1 MLDLWR
7 SEEMQR
13 IRLLV
18 PAEASHATISAL
30 GETSAIQFIDL
41 NRSKSAFQRNF
52 APEVKRCEELARKLR
67 FFKDQVERA
76 NLPMKSRGAVK
87 ELSFDELESRLEELE
102 HELIGVNEN
111 SERLFRTE
119 AELRELLIVLERA
132 GSFFDEA
139 QQISSAVA
147 SEAPAEAP
155 LLESAVPVESKVG
168 RLGFVA
174 GMIETS
180 KLFQYERT
188 LFKATRG
195 NVFLK
200 HTNVGRLRDPATGE
214 MIEKEVF
221 VAFFSGERIRSKIVK
236 ISEVFGANSYP
247 FPEETNRQ
255 SSMRSEVTMRLRE
268 LSSTI
273 EAGEKLRSSV
283 LKTLSDNVDDW
294 ITRVIQEKA
303 VFHVMNKLSVDN
315 SRKVLLGEGWIPTKR
330 VEEIQE
336 VLLDATRSTSAQ
348 TNTILEVIPTNESPP
363 THYNTNKFTYGFQLI
378 VEAYG
383 VARYR
388 EVNPTLFT
396 IITFPFLF
404 AVMFGDMAHG
414 ILMLMF
420 AMLMILR
427 EKSMAQSQLGDM
439 VEMLFGGRYVILLM
453 SLFSIYVGIIYN
465 EAFSMPLT
473 FFGDTKFECYNSTD
487 DHRGCGTN
495 IEINNHTGTYIFGLD
510 PIWHGTKTELTF
522 TNSIKMKM
530 SILLG
535 VIHMD
540 LGILM
545 SLFNHQ
551 YFNDSLSIWCEFVP
565 QMIFLN
571 GMFGYLCF
579 LIVYKWIDGS
589 IADLYTVLIDMFLKP
604 GTIDKEKDGD
614 LYDGQATIQ
623 VLLVLAALFAVP
635 WMLFPKPFI
644 LRSRH
649 KKRHLELENEEELSL
664 AEVHDGGHSGHG
676 GHGEFEFGE
685 VMVHQMIHTIEF
697 VLGAVSNTASY
708 LRLWALTLAHS
719 QLSAVFYDRVM
730 MMAASLAA
738 DDGLTAFSLIATII
752 AFFVFA
758 MATLGV
764 LMVMESLSAFLHA
777 LRLHW
782 VEYQNKFYQG
792 DGYKFYPFAFR
803 ELSKEEL

>member
-13 IRLLV
+13 IRLLI
-18 PAEASHATISAL
+18 PAEASHATISAI
-30 GETSAIQFIDL
+30 GEASAIQFIDL
-41 NRSKSAFQRNF
+41 NRSKSAFQRTF

-76 NLPMKSRGAVK
+76 NLPVHGRGAIN
-87 ELSFDELESRLEELE
+87 ELSFDNLESHLEELE

-119 AELRELLIVLERA
+119 AELIELQLVLERA
-132 GSFFDEA
+132 GSFLDETYHTR
-139 QQISSAVA
+139 SSIG
-147 SEAPAEAP
+147 SEPPTENVVQTP
-155 LLESAVPVESKVG
+155 LLEGALQYSSQSSRAIEMVNVPMPSNLNVQLESKVG

-174 GMIETS
+174 GMIEAS
-180 KLFQYERT
+180 KVFQYERT

-200 HTNVGRLRDPATGE
+200 HAEVGRVRDPATGE
-214 MIEKEVF
+214 MMEKEVF

-247 FPEETNRQ
+247 FPEEANRQ
-255 SSMRSEVTMRLRE
+255 HIVHREVSMRLRE
-268 LSSTI
+268 LSTTI
-273 EAGEKLRSSV
+273 EAGENLKSSV
-283 LKTLSDNVDDW
+283 LQTLSINLEDW
-294 ITRVIQEKA
+294 IVRIIQEKA
-303 VFHVMNKLSVDN
+303 VFHAMNKLSVDN
-315 SRKVLLGEGWIPTKR
+315 SRKVLLAEGWIPKKR
-330 VEEIQE
+330 LEEIRT
-336 VLLDATRSTSAQ
+336 VLLDVTRTINAQ
-348 TNTILEVIPTNESPP
+348 TNTILETISPNGPPP
-363 THYNTNKFTYGFQLI
+363 THYETNKFTHGFQII

-388 EVNPTLFT
+388 EVNPTVFT

-404 AVMFGDMAHG
+404 AVMFGDLAHG

-427 EKSMAQSQLGDM
+427 EKSMAKSRLGDM

-473 FFGDTKFECYNSTD
+473 FFGDTKWECYNSTD
-487 DHRGCGTN
+487 DHRGCGTK

-571 GMFGYLCF
+571 GVFGYLCY
-579 LIVYKWIDGS
+579 LIVYKWISGRRT
-589 IADLYTVLIDMFLKP
+589 DLYTVLIDMFLSP
-604 GTIDKEKDGD
+604 GSIDKEKEGD
-614 LYDGQATIQ
+614 LYNGQAAIQ
-623 VLLVLAALFAVP
+623 ILLLLAALFAVP

-644 LRSRH
+644 LRTRHNRRKLVSR
-649 KKRHLELENEEELSL
+649 E
-664 AEVHDGGHSGHG
+664 HS
-676 GHGEFEFGE
+676 
-685 VMVHQMIHTIEF
+685 
-697 VLGAVSNTASY
+697 
-708 LRLWALTLAHS
+708 
-719 QLSAVFYDRVM
+719 
-730 MMAASLAA
+730 
-738 DDGLTAFSLIATII
+738 
-752 AFFVFA
+752 
-758 MATLGV
+758 
-764 LMVMESLSAFLHA
+764 
-777 LRLHW
+777 
-782 VEYQNKFYQG
+782 
-792 DGYKFYPFAFR
+792 
-803 ELSKEEL
+803 

>member
-13 IRLLV
+13 IRLLI
-18 PAEASHATISAL
+18 PAEAAHATITYL
-30 GETSAIQFIDL
+30 GETSAIQFVDL
-41 NRSKSAFQRNF
+41 NQSKSAFQRTF
-52 APEVKRCEELARKLR
+52 AAEVKRCDEMARKLR
-67 FFKDQVERA
+67 FFKDQIEKA
-76 NLPMKSRGAVK
+76 GLPVNGRGAVR
-87 ELSFDELESRLEELE
+87 ELTLDELESRLEDLEKELLE
-102 HELIGVNEN
+102 VNAN

-119 AELRELLIVLERA
+119 AELVELQMVLERA
-132 GSFFDEA
+132 GTFFEDAVQVSTPIAAQEAASF
-139 QQISSAVA
+139 
-147 SEAPAEAP
+147 EAP
-155 LLESAVPVESKVG
+155 LLESAIPVESKVG

-200 HTNVGRLRDPATGE
+200 HEGVGKVRDPATGE
-214 MIEKEVF
+214 MVEKDVF

-236 ISEVFGANSYP
+236 ISEVFGANRYP
-247 FPEETNRQ
+247 FPEETSRQ
-255 SSMRSEVTMRLRE
+255 HVMHREVSMRLRE
-268 LSSTI
+268 LSTTI
-273 EAGEKLRSSV
+273 EAGEKLRTSV
-283 LKTLSDNVDDW
+283 LQTLSINCDDW

-303 VFHVMNKLSVDN
+303 SYHVMNKLSVDN
-315 SRKVLLGEGWIPTKR
+315 SRKILLAEGWIPTKR
-330 VEEIQE
+330 VDEVRE
-336 VLLDATRSTSAQ
+336 VLSHACAETSAQ
-348 TNTILEVIPTNESPP
+348 THTILELIRPATQPP

-420 AMLMILR
+420 ALLLILR
-427 EKSMAQSQLGDM
+427 EKSLGRQQLGDM
-439 VEMLFGGRYVILLM
+439 LEMLFGGRYVICLM
-453 SLFSIYVGIIYN
+453 AMFSIYVGIIYN

-473 FFGDTKFECYNSTD
+473 FFGDTTWQCSNSTS
-487 DHRGCGTN
+487 DHRGCGYA
-495 IEINNHTGTYIFGLD
+495 EIDTHDDVYVFGLD

-530 SILLG
+530 SIILG
-535 VIHMD
+535 VMHMD

-551 YFNDSLSIWCEFVP
+551 YFRDALSIWCEFVP

-571 GMFGYLCF
+571 GLFGYLCF
-579 LIVYKWIDGS
+579 LIIYKWIDGS
-589 IADLYTVLIDMFLKP
+589 TADLYTVLIDMFLKP
-604 GTIDKEKDGD
+604 GTIDEDGD
-614 LYDGQATIQ
+614 LYGGQSTVQ
-623 VLLVLAALFAVP
+623 VILVLAAFFSVP
-635 WMLFPKPFI
+635 WMLLPKPFI
-644 LRSRH
+644 LRARH
-649 KKRHLELENEEELSL
+649 NRRKLERRNEEEQALTG
-664 AEVHDGGHSGHG
+664 EHDDGDAHG
-676 GHGEFEFGE
+676 GHGVFEFGE

-730 MMAASLAA
+730 MMGASMAA
-738 DDGLTAFSLIATII
+738 DKGLTVVTVAANVI

-782 VEYQNKFYQG
+782 VEFQNKFYQG
-792 DGYKFYPFAFR
+792 DGYKFYPFTFS